1 MMRMI
6 SRTVCLT
13 FMACLLAIGTS
24 CSSVDKPTE
33 FEFQKG
39 VNIGNW
45 LSQSDIM
52 DERRLQ
58 IFTEQDI
65 ELLADNGFDHI
76 RLPVD
81 EVQLFNEDIGIANW
95 GRRFAEREFLQTEQ
109 RLIPFLCTT
118 ASERYARLL
127 EESPD
132 LLQRLPLEHL
142 ASWLG
147 ITPVSLSRI
156 RAKMK
161 ADDGQGQ

>member
-1 MMRMI
+1 MEAKTRKMDMLSGSI
-6 SRTVCLT
+6 ADKIL
-13 FMACLLAIGTS
+13 FFAIPLAA
-24 CSSVDKPTE
+24 SS
-33 FEFQKG
+33 
-39 VNIGNW
+39 I
-45 LSQSDIM
+45 
-52 DERRLQ
+52 LQ
-58 IFTEQDI
+58 
-65 ELLADNGFDHI
+65 
-76 RLPVD
+76 
-81 EVQLFNEDIGIANW
+81 QLFNEDIGIANW

-132 LLQRLPLEHL
+132 MLQRLPLEHL